1 MNQYKYLQYQVCV
14 KMCHICSSRPGL
26 SARCTDY
33 ALRTGLSGL
42 SLVSACCQSES
53 SRLGRPGDFGPLSGR
68 RTLRAPLPA
77 VLVHALPRA
86 RDRCNLESSNGTLGT
101 PHCLRTPPTTGVREA
116 RPQSRR
122 LCRVQIAPVRRANQC
137 RSAGSSS
144 ANELCRPKS
153 PR

>member
-1 MNQYKYLQYQVCV
+1 MYQYKYSQYQLCV

-77 VLVHALPRA
+77 ASVHALPRA
-86 RDRCNLESSNGTLGT
+86 GDRCNLESSNG
-101 PHCLRTPPTTGVREA
+101 HSRNPPIVYAFLEQLECGKLV
-116 RPQSRR
+116 RR